1 LTKRDDI
8 LLATTDVR
16 TDYEVLGMVRGSCL
30 RARHLGQDILAGVRK
45 LVGGEVTEYA
55 ALMQEAREEALKQM
69 IREAQELGANAVVG
83 IRFATSTITTGA
95 AEVIVYGTAVRI

>member
-1 LTKRDDI
+1 M
-8 LLATTDVR
+8 LLATTDLR
-16 TDYEVLGMVRGSCL
+16 TEYEVLGMVRGSCL
-30 RARHLGQDILAGVRK
+30 RARHLGQDIVAGLRK

-55 ALMQEAREEALKQM
+55 ALMKEAREEALRQM
-69 IREAQELGANAVVG
+69 IQEAKDLGANAIVG